1 MSSLRIAIIGGG
13 ISGAFLFRRLCG
25 LGLAFVDLYDQGRGV
40 GGRSSSRYTDT
51 GFNFDHGCQFFR
63 ADTQEMKTI
72 CNEWLESGIVSEWQ
86 GPHEGS
92 GDFFGLPG
100 IGPVYVS
107 AKDGMNNI
115 PVTIIQ
121 DAITIDKSFKLYQG
135 VRVESIKQ
143 NEDKT
148 KWILLGKDG
157 EAAFHDT
164 PENESRSQSAKSLH
178 DHHDGYDL
186 IVLTDISSSFGSWH
200 RASAGVPEAFAEA
213 VSKRA
218 GARVP
223 LFSTMVSF
231 KEPLNIPFSSLTFER
246 RSDSKVWFASRTNSK
261 PGFQNSP
268 ESWTI
273 VSTPEYA
280 ITKILETP
288 MQDNLGTFI
297 PQSPD
302 YLLAVPAPELCSEF
316 LKLNG
321 LPTDREK
328 SYLNA
333 QRWGSALAAHRH
345 LANDVDSPTRQ
356 TVSGVAYD
364 SGIAPLAPTNLCR
377 QSPSFV
383 SSDDLGLYQIG
394 DMVSS
399 FTPGFESSVLSAAEA
414 SRHLIALMKKRVT
427 KA

>member
-1 MSSLRIAIIGGG
+1 MSNLRIAIIGGG
-13 ISGAFLFRRLCG
+13 ISGAYLFRSLCG
-25 LGLAFVDLYDQGRGV
+25 LGLASVDLYDQGRGV
-40 GGRSSSRYTDT
+40 GGRSSSRYDA
-51 GFNFDHGCQFFR
+51 GFNGDHGCQFFR
-63 ADTQEMKTI
+63 SDTPEMKTI

-100 IGPVYVS
+100 MGPVYVS

-115 PVTIIQ
+115 PLTIIQ

-135 VRVESIKQ
+135 VRVESIKR

-148 KWILLGKDG
+148 KWILTGKDG
-157 EAAFHDT
+157 SAAFHDT
-164 PENESRSQSAKSLH
+164 PENESRAQSAKSLH

-200 RASAGVPEAFAEA
+200 RASAGIPEASFVEA

-223 LFSTMVSF
+223 LFTAMVSF
-231 KEPLNIPFSSLTFER
+231 KEPLNLPFSSLTFDR
-246 RSDSKVWFASRTNSK
+246 RSDSKVWFASKTNSK
-261 PGFQNSP
+261 PGFQNSQ

-280 ITKILETP
+280 INKILETP
-288 MQDNLGTFI
+288 MQDNSGAFI

-302 YLLAVPAPELCSEF
+302 YLLSVPAPELCSEF

-321 LPTDREK
+321 LPDREK

-333 QRWGSALAAHRH
+333 QRWGSALPAHRH
-345 LANDVDSPTRQ
+345 LANDVNSPTRQ

-364 SGIAPLAPTNLCR
+364 SGIAPLAPTSLCH
-377 QSPSFV
+377 QSQSFV
-383 SSDDLGLYQIG
+383 SDDHLGLYQIG

-399 FTPGFESSVLSAAEA
+399 FTPGFESAVLSAVEL
-414 SRHLIALMKKRVT
+414 SKHLVKKLR
-427 KA
+427 KE